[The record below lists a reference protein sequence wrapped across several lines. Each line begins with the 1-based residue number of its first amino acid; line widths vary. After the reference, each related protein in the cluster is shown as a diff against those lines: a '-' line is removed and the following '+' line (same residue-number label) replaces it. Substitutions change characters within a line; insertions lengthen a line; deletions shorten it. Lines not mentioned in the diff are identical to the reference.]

1 MALMSDSAT
10 VIHTAAG
17 PVRGVDADGV
27 TSWKG
32 IPFAQPP
39 VGPLRWRAPIPAE
52 PWTDILEAAEFG
64 AAAPQI
70 ITPAINLGANPV
82 MNEDCLTLNVW
93 RASNPAKPLP
103 VMVWIHGGA
112 YTFGSTRQP
121 LYDGANFA
129 STEEVVI
136 VTINYRIGAL
146 GFLDLTS
153 LSTADE
159 QFDSN
164 LALRDVL
171 LALEWVRDNIAAFG
185 GDADRVT
192 VFGESA
198 GGGLVTTLLAVP
210 SAAGLFHQAIA
221 ESSPVSS
228 MYDSTRAAS
237 VADRML
243 AELGIDRSQPARLR
257 EVTADALVAAGM
269 AVYAAVPSEQPGTL
283 AFAPVVDGD
292 LLPEHPITVLSEG
305 RGIPVPLMIGT
316 NKDEA
321 SLFKFM
327 KSPLMPIS
335 EQSITAMLEA
345 IATESPDR
353 ELPTRE
359 QLLAAYT
366 GVRTQAVGM
375 GIARDIGF
383 RMPTLW
389 VAEGH
394 SRTAP
399 VWLYRFDF
407 TTTMYRLIGLGATH
421 AAELAYVWGNLDKKD
436 IAFRL
441 GGFAVGKSLSKRMQA
456 RWRNFA
462 VSGVPAGLEGEP
474 GWETFDTE
482 SRATLVFD
490 RADRVVSDLDG
501 PLREA
506 WGDSVLSFT

>member
-1 MALMSDSAT
+1 MTDLSS
-10 VIHTAAG
+10 VIQTTAG
-17 PVRGVDADGV
+17 RVRGVDADGV

-39 VGPLRWRAPIPAE
+39 VGPLRWRSPRPAE
-52 PWTDILEAAEFG
+52 SWDGIREASEFG
-64 AAAPQI
+64 PAAPQI

-93 RASNPAKPLP
+93 RASEAPGPLP

-129 STEEVVI
+129 STGEVVI

-146 GFLDLTS
+146 GFLDLSS
-153 LSTADE
+153 LSTDDE
-159 QFDSN
+159 RFDSN

-171 LALEWVRDNIAAFG
+171 LALGWVRDNIQSFG
-185 GDADRVT
+185 GDPDRVT

-228 MYDSTRAAS
+228 MYDSTRAAT

-243 AELGIDRSQPARLR
+243 AQLGVARSEPAKLR
-257 EVTADALVAAGM
+257 ELSATAIVDAGTV
-269 AVYAAVPSEQPGTL
+269 VYAAVPSEQPGTL

-305 RGIPVPLMIGT
+305 RGLAVPLMIGT

-335 EQSITAMLEA
+335 EQSITTMLEA
-345 IATESPDR
+345 IAAEKPDR

-359 QLLAAYT
+359 QLLAAYA
-366 GVRTQAVGM
+366 GVRTQAVGL

-441 GGFAVGKSLSKRMQA
+441 GGFASGKALSRRMQA
-456 RWRNFA
+456 RWRSFA
-462 VSGVPAGLEGEP
+462 VTGAPHGLAGEP
-474 GWETFDTE
+474 DWSTFDVETR
-482 SRATLVFD
+482 STLVFD
-490 RADRVVSDLDG
+490 RADTLVPDLDG
-501 PLREA
+501 SLRQA
-506 WGDSVLSFT
+506 WGDSVLSFS